1 MKTLKILI
9 LLLIT
14 NLISAQSSEKEVID
28 SMIKNYNS
36 KDYTAFYNLISP
48 SFKTQMSEK
57 DLTGFLNNQV
67 YNYYGNIKSIDLKSE
82 NQNQKVYTTQFEKG
96 ILDLTLVL
104 NKQFQI
110 DGFSFTP
117 PKAEV
122 IIKTDILSD
131 NKLTTKLDSIV
142 DIVVK
147 PFIQNSAN
155 TGLSIGI
162 VQNNETTFYHYGE
175 TKKETANL
183 PNNNTIYEIG
193 SISKTFTGYL
203 LAEAINSKKINL
215 DDDIRKYMV
224 AKYPNL
230 EFEGKPILIKHLV
243 NHTATLPRLPE
254 NLDQQP
260 NFDPENPYANYSKEM
275 ISKYLQ
281 EHKMK
286 SQPGITPEYSNLGMA
301 LLAIILENKYRKT
314 YNALLK
320 TYITLPFKMKNTFE
334 NVPKQQKVNFATG
347 YSASGLEAK
356 HWDLV
361 NFVGAGGIKSTIQDM
376 TFYLKENMLGI
387 NPNIVLSHELTFESE
402 KRSTGF
408 AWVVNKNKDNNTF
421 IWHNG
426 GTGGFTSFCGF
437 IKEKQTGIIILNNS
451 GNTVDNLAISIL
463 KKL

>member
-1 MKTLKILI
+1 MKK
-9 LLLIT
+9 LLLIF
-14 NLISAQSSEKEVID
+14 LISTFTYSQSEQNTLDTILKS
-28 SMIKNYNS
+28 YNNQE
-36 KDYTAFYNLISP
+36 YVAFYNLLSP
-48 SFKTQMSEK
+48 TFKTNMSQ
-57 DLTGFLNNQV
+57 DNLTGFLQNSIYKN
-67 YNYYGNIKSIDLKSE
+67 YGNLQSIAFKKE
-82 NQNQKVYTTQFEKG
+82 NQGQRFYTAFFDKGNLDLFLVFNSQFE
-96 ILDLTLVL
+96 
-104 NKQFQI
+104 I
-110 DGFSFTP
+110 DGLSFTP
-117 PKAEV
+117 PKAE
-122 IIKTDILSD
+122 IILKTNILSD
-131 NKLTTKLDSIV
+131 NKMATKLDSIV
-142 DIVVK
+142 DAVVK
-147 PFIQNSAN
+147 PYIQNSAN
-155 TGLSIGI
+155 AGISIGI

-175 TKKETANL
+175 TKKETASL

-203 LAEAINSKKINL
+203 LAQSINSKKINL
-215 DDDIRKYMV
+215 DDDIRNYMV

-243 NHTATLPRLPE
+243 NHTSTLPRLPA

-260 NFDPENPYANYSKEM
+260 NFDIENPYANYSKEM

-281 EHKMK
+281 ELVLKA
-286 SQPGITPEYSNLGMA
+286 QPGITQEYSNLGMA

-320 TYITLPFKMKNTFE
+320 TYITLPLKMKNTFE

-347 YSASGLEAK
+347 YSASGVEVK

-376 TFYLKENMLGI
+376 ILYLQENMSGI
-387 NPNIVLSHELTFESE
+387 NSNIVLSHELTFESD
-402 KRSTGF
+402 KQSTGF
-408 AWVVNKNKDNNTF
+408 AWMVNKMKDNNTF

-437 IKEKQTGIIILNNS
+437 IKEKQTGIVILNNS
-451 GNTVDNLAISIL
+451 ANSVDNLAVSIL